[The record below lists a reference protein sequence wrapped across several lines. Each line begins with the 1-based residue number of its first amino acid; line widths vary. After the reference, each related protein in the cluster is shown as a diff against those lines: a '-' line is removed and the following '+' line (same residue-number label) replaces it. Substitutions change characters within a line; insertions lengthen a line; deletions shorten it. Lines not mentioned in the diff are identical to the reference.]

1 MENSIAILTPDTF
14 KMTKDAYLGGLLQLS
29 ENQPLNIKGE
39 LGSHLE
45 KIRQKS
51 ANEVVQLSLPTN
63 KDENWRFT
71 DLSDLIK
78 QDWHFSTAKELN
90 KIILEG
96 FALTE
101 APHSRLVF
109 VNGCYASN
117 LSDIT
122 ALPETVYVGNLANL
136 PQDKVN
142 KISSYLG
149 KNDAENEVFTALN
162 TAGLTDAFVIWVKA
176 NTNLETPIHLLHL
189 TARDNLCILTQPRIL
204 VVGEANSSLDFIEYY
219 GAIAS
224 GCSDSAKQQYYF
236 TNVVTEITLED
247 NAQINHSRIQ
257 RESGDGFHIAN
268 TIVTQAKNSRYTINE
283 ISLGGKLYRHNLQI
297 NQEGEQTETNLNGL
311 TMLQGKQMGDTHSQ
325 VNLTKP
331 HGTVNQLHKYIID
344 NSGRGVFNGR
354 INVPKLAQLT
364 NASQLN
370 RNLLLSDK
378 ARINTKPE
386 LQITADNVKCAH
398 GATVSQLQPD
408 EIFYLRSRGLNEYDA
423 RHLLIDAFAGE
434 IIEKLPYKSLKQRL
448 TQCVACRTIDN

>member
-1 MENSIAILTPDTF
+1 MENSIAILTPDIF

-51 ANEVVQLSLPTN
+51 ANEVVQLNLPTN
-63 KDENWRFT
+63 KEENWRFT

-78 QDWHFSTAKELN
+78 QDWHSSTAKALN
-90 KIILEG
+90 KITLEG
-96 FALTE
+96 FALPE
-101 APHSRLVF
+101 APHSRIVF
-109 VNGCYASN
+109 VNGNYADN
-117 LSDIT
+117 LSDIS
-122 ALPETVYVGNLANL
+122 ALPDTVYVGNLDNL
-136 PQDKVN
+136 PPDKIN
-142 KISSYLG
+142 KISDYLG
-149 KNDAENEVFTALN
+149 KNDTENEVFTALN

-176 NTNLETPIHLLHL
+176 NAKIDIPIHLLHL
-189 TARDNLCILTQPRIL
+189 TARENLSILTQPRIL
-204 VVGEANSSLDFIEYY
+204 VVGEANSSFNFIEYY
-219 GAIAS
+219 GSVAS
-224 GCSDSAKQQYYF
+224 GCSDSAKQEYYF
-236 TNVVTEITLED
+236 TNVVTEISLEN
-247 NAQINHSRIQ
+247 NAQINHNRIQ

-268 TIVTQAKNSRYTINE
+268 TVVFQAQNSRYSINE
-283 ISLGGKLYRHNLQI
+283 LSLGGKLYRHNLNI
-297 NQEGEQTETNLNGL
+297 NQEGEQTETTLNGL

-344 NSGRGVFNGR
+344 DSGRGVFNGR
-354 INVPKLAQLT
+354 INVPKLAQFT

-398 GATVSQLQPD
+398 GATVSQLEAD

-423 RHLLIDAFAGE
+423 RHLLMDAFAGE
-434 IIEKLPYKSLKQRL
+434 IIDKIPYESLKKRL